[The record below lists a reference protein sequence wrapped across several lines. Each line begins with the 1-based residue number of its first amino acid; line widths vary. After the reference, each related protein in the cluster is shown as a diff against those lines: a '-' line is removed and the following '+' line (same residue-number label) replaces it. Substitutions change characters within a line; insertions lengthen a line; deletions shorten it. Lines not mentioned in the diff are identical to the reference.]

1 MRLRYAVIILILA
14 GLPSLVCAEFYKYR
28 DGNGVLRFT
37 DNLSEV
43 PKDQRPE
50 IKTYKEADD
59 FLAPWQREEKAR
71 REAVVSE
78 EARGAAR
85 EAEGRKINVPK
96 TQIGS
101 TPDDLKRIKAGLDR
115 EFDALMQRKQA
126 VDAEKA
132 ALRTKDRKAAKACLE
147 KAKQLNADIREF
159 EQRRQAFQKK
169 ADAFNAGQKMV
180 LTK

>member
-28 DGNGVLRFT
+28 DGNGILRFT
-37 DNLSEV
+37 DNLVDV
-43 PKDQRPE
+43 PEDQRP
-50 IKTYKEADD
+50 KVHTYSEPDD
-59 FLAPWQREEKAR
+59 FLMPWQREDKAR

-78 EARGAAR
+78 EAQ

-101 TPDDLKRIKAGLDR
+101 TPDDLKQIKAGLDE

-126 VDAEKA
+126 LDAEKK
-132 ALRTKDRKAAKACLE
+132 ALRTKGKKAAKACLE

-169 ADAFNAGQKMV
+169 ADAFNAGK
-180 LTK
+180 K

>member
-43 PKDQRPE
+43 PKDQRTE

-59 FLAPWQREEKAR
+59 FLMPWQREDKAR
-71 REAVVSE
+71 RETVVSE
-78 EARGAAR
+78 EAQ
-85 EAEGRKINVPK
+85 EAEGRKINVSK

-101 TPDDLKRIKAGLDR
+101 TLDDLRQIKAGLDE

-126 VDAEKA
+126 LDAEKE
-132 ALRTKDRKAAKACLE
+132 ALRTKDKKAAKACLK

-159 EQRRQAFQKK
+159 EQRRQAFKKK
-169 ADAFNAGQKMV
+169 ADAFNAGK
-180 LTK
+180 K

>member
-28 DGNGVLRFT
+28 DGNGILRFT

-50 IKTYKEADD
+50 IKTYQEADD

-78 EARGAAR
+78 EAR
-85 EAEGRKINVPK
+85 EAEARKTNVPK

-101 TPDDLKRIKAGLDR
+101 TPDDLKQIKAGLDQ

-126 VDAEKA
+126 VDAEKE
-132 ALRTKDRKAAKACLE
+132 ALRAKDKKAAKACLE

-169 ADAFNAGQKMV
+169 ADAFNAGQK
-180 LTK
+180 